1 MDFLFAFYVAFTTRR
16 EKGKKKTKHKY
27 TLTGNIGCVLKVPI
41 CMRVLKKI
49 LVYKNSP
56 VNSFYRK
63 I

>member
-16 EKGKKKTKHKY
+16 EKEKKDKTQVHTDWKHW
-27 TLTGNIGCVLKVPI
+27 LCIESADMHASV
-41 CMRVLKKI
+41 KKI

>member
-1 MDFLFAFYVAFTTRR
+1 MSLLRR
-16 EKGKKKTKHKY
+16 EERKEKKKTKHKY